1 LQSRTR
7 VMHVCGGRV
16 EIIDMLTVCRV
27 YLYIFDKRR
36 EACGFLV
43 ALACAMYIVQ
53 KRRYPTHIEV
63 LS

>member
-1 LQSRTR
+1 
-7 VMHVCGGRV
+7 MHVCGGRV

-43 ALACAMYIVQ
+43 ALACAMYILQ

>member
-1 LQSRTR
+1 
-7 VMHVCGGRV
+7 MHVCGGTV
-16 EIIDMLTVCRV
+16 EIIDMFTMCRV

-36 EACGFLV
+36 EACAFLV

-53 KRRYPTHIEV
+53 KRQYPTYMEV